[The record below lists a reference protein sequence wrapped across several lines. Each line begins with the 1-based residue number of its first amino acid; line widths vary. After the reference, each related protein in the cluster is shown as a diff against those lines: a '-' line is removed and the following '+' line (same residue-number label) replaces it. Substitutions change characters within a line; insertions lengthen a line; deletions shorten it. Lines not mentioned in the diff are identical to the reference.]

1 MEEFVM
7 GDHARLLSFLRLA
20 TELAVTSPL
29 FAKLSACLS
38 SDAACL
44 DGLAR
49 VRGRGRGRER
59 LRVVAYRLGGMRYSW
74 APRFRL
80 ALLLLLRDKFPELVG
95 AVEVVDPTVAP
106 VERRAME
113 ELGCVVTASPALC
126 LVVEQPTL
134 IFMPYADR
142 VFFENLLTLNWT
154 PDQLGKIVV
163 LGHSFSA
170 MVKMLELSISKQEKC
185 GVTEQREKVRRVLAI
200 QSYVQELELCAEIS
214 GLFDNPLLG
223 DEYPDE
229 LNRSVYNHSSE
240 KCICMH
246 CIAHIERAAM
256 IYALPSIFSV
266 HFFQFDPEV
275 DIEHL
280 IPDNC
285 ATKVWSYVNV
295 QMNCDA
301 QLEGWHLNPS
311 DAYIEDKHLQEAKS
325 IVKEMHE
332 TISDV
337 RSSALY
343 TKFIDHVKKDES
355 VSSHISSMLGA
366 HECIQLVI
374 YGLGSFEFDVKS
386 QYQLAF
392 ALLLKADNIFPI
404 GDIEIYDPA
413 LSPADVKACFDL
425 GLKFVGNLIESNFT
439 AKQLNKIILV
449 SYGFKNSGK
458 SISAALENR
467 SCGFT
472 GIKGSLALERDRFL
486 WASINYID
494 EVIVLENFDEE
505 FWGVSELRVEFLDV
519 AADVDMNSNV
529 PIVSYFHMHLKERM
543 LRPFKQ
549 DQGDCK
555 DDEPQ
560 FWGQEFQHRIPAI
573 HRNTW
578 SPPPKGWIK
587 LNFHGTG
594 CSKNR
599 SAGMGGVFHNDE
611 GALSYFI
618 GSLGNVDQTVAS
630 IQALEHGLEI
640 MLEHHEPVKKLIVE
654 GDDLTV
660 IRWCNKISCPPARA
674 HDSFLHSYW
683 YMDLMPC
690 EGAGVLAGSSKETN
704 NESDSSS
711 QDASPV
717 KPLNDCSSENDKDE
731 YDGSLQDASPSEP
744 PNDSNCE
751 SGKYENSDSLQDASP
766 AELSEVCYNGN
777 GSLQDASPAE
787 LSEVS
792 NNGNG
797 SLQDASSSEL
807 SEVCNNGNGQD
818 EDGCSSSSEFVIP
831 PGWAQREYIAWRVE
845 EEANQTAIGLARLG
859 TALPDHGI
867 MVHLSTKCD
876 CEHGRE
882 MKKGRPDI
890 TCINDHHMLQMNS
903 GFKLFTPLLV
913 ESGFD
918 SARTSCSLQPAVGAA
933 VDGGAHCSPSG
944 STAQRGIGG
953 AVANGGSARLSVGA
967 DGAERHG
974 GRPQE

>member
-1 MEEFVM
+1 
-7 GDHARLLSFLRLA
+7 
-20 TELAVTSPL
+20 
-29 FAKLSACLS
+29 
-38 SDAACL
+38 
-44 DGLAR
+44 
-49 VRGRGRGRER
+49 
-59 LRVVAYRLGGMRYSW
+59 
-74 APRFRL
+74 
-80 ALLLLLRDKFPELVG
+80 
-95 AVEVVDPTVAP
+95 
-106 VERRAME
+106 
-113 ELGCVVTASPALC
+113 
-126 LVVEQPTL
+126 
-134 IFMPYADR
+134 
-142 VFFENLLTLNWT
+142 
-154 PDQLGKIVV
+154 
-163 LGHSFSA
+163 
-170 MVKMLELSISKQEKC
+170 
-185 GVTEQREKVRRVLAI
+185 
-200 QSYVQELELCAEIS
+200 
-214 GLFDNPLLG
+214 
-223 DEYPDE
+223 
-229 LNRSVYNHSSE
+229 
-240 KCICMH
+240 
-246 CIAHIERAAM
+246 
-256 IYALPSIFSV
+256 
-266 HFFQFDPEV
+266 
-275 DIEHL
+275 
-280 IPDNC
+280 
-285 ATKVWSYVNV
+285 
-295 QMNCDA
+295 
-301 QLEGWHLNPS
+301 
-311 DAYIEDKHLQEAKS
+311 
-325 IVKEMHE
+325 
-332 TISDV
+332 
-337 RSSALY
+337 
-343 TKFIDHVKKDES
+343 
-355 VSSHISSMLGA
+355 
-366 HECIQLVI
+366 
-374 YGLGSFEFDVKS
+374 
-386 QYQLAF
+386 
-392 ALLLKADNIFPI
+392 
-404 GDIEIYDPA
+404 
-413 LSPADVKACFDL
+413 
-425 GLKFVGNLIESNFT
+425 
-439 AKQLNKIILV
+439 
-449 SYGFKNSGK
+449 
-458 SISAALENR
+458 
-467 SCGFT
+467 
-472 GIKGSLALERDRFL
+472 
-486 WASINYID
+486 
-494 EVIVLENFDEE
+494 
-505 FWGVSELRVEFLDV
+505 
-519 AADVDMNSNV
+519 MNSNV
-529 PIVSYFHMHLKERM
+529 PRLSLKEKFFLNFELELEYNSFFAFDHVSYFHMHLKERM

-560 FWGQEFQHRIPAI
+560 FWGQEFRHRIPAI

-660 IRWCNKISCPPARA
+660 ICWCNKISCPPARA

-704 NESDSSS
+704 NETDSSS

-859 TALPDHGI
+859 AALPDHGI

-890 TCINDHHMLQMNS
+890 TWFDH
-903 GFKLFTPLLV
+903 
-913 ESGFD
+913 
-918 SARTSCSLQPAVGAA
+918 
-933 VDGGAHCSPSG
+933 
-944 STAQRGIGG
+944 
-953 AVANGGSARLSVGA
+953 
-967 DGAERHG
+967 
-974 GRPQE
+974 